1 MGRGRKLNTLDGFK
15 RALKGKY
22 GIGEGEHY
30 KPWLR
35 VQDVKSRGVR
45 SQPWGRKTNR
55 EHHTFSA
62 IETEFFYLAEFC
74 DSVID
79 IREQFPLFPLNISQ
93 LIANSI
99 EVKHPTVPGTDTP
112 NIITTDFLLTLLVDG
127 EITYKAIS
135 VKPASEASNL
145 RVMEKIDIERIWWEL
160 LGIEFQVF
168 TGNELTRVQS
178 KNISWATFP
187 FRSSPS
193 SFNAEI
199 IEQALCLLQ
208 KNKCI
213 TYDVCELFCD
223 KLGVVQEDALNL
235 LQLLIAEKMIE
246 VDMSYLIEESEFIE
260 ITAINLD
267 QRLTSN
273 GYY

>member
-1 MGRGRKLNTLDGFK
+1 MGRKRKLETLDDFK

-22 GIGEGEHY
+22 GIGEGLNY

-35 VQDVKSRGVR
+35 VQDVSSRGVR

-55 EHHTFSA
+55 EHHTFSS

-99 EVKHPTVPGTDTP
+99 GVKHPTVPGTDTP

-127 EITYKAIS
+127 EIIYKAIS

-145 RVMEKIDIERIWWEL
+145 RVMEKIDIERIWWDL
-160 LGIEFQVF
+160 LGIEFQIF
-168 TGNELTRVQS
+168 TGNELTQIQS

-187 FRSSPS
+187 FRSSAS
-193 SFNAEI
+193 SFNAET
-199 IEQALCLLQ
+199 IEHALCLLQ
-208 KNKCI
+208 EGTCI

-223 KLGVVQEDALNL
+223 KLGVVPEDALNL

-246 VDMSYLIEESEFIE
+246 VDMSYLIEDSEFIE
-260 ITAINLD
+260 IMAINLE

-273 GYY
+273 GHY